1 MNQERFEQDRNRTIK
16 DYYRLNLDKIEN
28 EKMVQACNAYMKNT
42 PGSRKAIE
50 DLINKHQNNQND
62 SKHEANN
69 EPNKTLNESNNNN
82 NSSTVETNA

>member
-1 MNQERFEQDRNRTIK
+1 VNHERFEQDRNRTIK

-50 DLINKHQNNQND
+50 DLINKHQNNQNND

-69 EPNKTLNESNNNN
+69 ENDKTLNETNNN
-82 NSSTVETNA
+82 STVETKA

>member
-28 EKMVQACNAYMKNT
+28 DKMVKACNAYMKNT
-42 PGSRKAIE
+42 PGSKKAIE

-62 SKHEANN
+62 SKQE
-69 EPNKTLNESNNNN
+69 EIDESNKTLNKSNNN
-82 NSSTVETNA
+82 SKTVEANA